1 MNKENCQKCFTCET
15 NVLPHFTKAD
25 IDKAKLEHDGRIPDR
40 MLIEQKGDGQCIE
53 CQKCFSQQGNCNQC
67 VRCEKC
73 FEGQMPSQGKQ
84 SVGQGITYFIFPT
97 NECNLRCD
105 YCYATKNP
113 TNMTK
118 DMATKVMAW
127 IIFDEEERLPNR
139 NISIQFF
146 GGEPTLRW
154 DIIEYVVDT
163 MKEASIEWLG
173 GRNIRFGMTTNA
185 TLLTEE
191 GMQWLSSNGITP
203 LFSIDGRHETHDK
216 HRVYADGR
224 GSWSNIDIDLILKYF
239 KNPEIRPTIMPDT
252 VEHWIEDVRWFHSK
266 GLYMVATEVDY
277 SADWTDEA
285 MAKAW
290 VAYNEM
296 ADLYIELKRKGQKAW
311 FKFIDDG
318 RNFLGSR
325 KQTGHVCG
333 VGRGSIAIDASGKLY
348 SCQRYAS
355 FSDPSV
361 SLGDVENGFDMVK
374 LQQANSL
381 KREDMFPD
389 PDSGFNCETCHAR
402 YRCRGSCNAEN
413 YQELGDRRK
422 ITASHC
428 KFLRMWTT
436 IAFRALASTGEL
448 WDKFGVK

>member
-1 MNKENCQKCFTCET
+1 MNKEDCQKCFTCET
-15 NVLPHFTKAD
+15 NVLPHLTKFD
-25 IDKAKLEHDGRIPDR
+25 IDEAKRKHGTIPDD
-40 MLIEQKGDGQCIE
+40 MLIDSKSDGQCIE
-53 CQKCFSQQGNCNQC
+53 CQKCFSQQGNCGNC

-73 FEGQMPSQGKQ
+73 FEGQMPGQGKP
-84 SVGQGITYFIFPT
+84 SGGGQYITYFLFPT

-113 TNMTK
+113 MHMTR

-127 IIFDEEERLPNR
+127 IIFDEEKRLPNR
-139 NISIQFF
+139 NINIQFF

-163 MKEASIEWLG
+163 MKAASDEWLG

-185 TLLTEE
+185 TLLDEE
-191 GMQWLSSNGITP
+191 KMKWLSGNGITP
-203 LFSIDGRHETHDK
+203 LFSIDGRRETHDK

-224 GSWSNIDIDLILKYF
+224 GSWDNIDIDLILKYF

-252 VEHWIEDVRWFHSK
+252 VEHWIDDVRWFHSK
-266 GLYMVATEVDY
+266 GLYMIATEVDY

-290 VAYNEM
+290 VAYNQM
-296 ADLYIELKRKGQKAW
+296 ADLYIELKKKGQKAW
-311 FKFIDDG
+311 FKFVDDG

-333 VGRGSIAIDASGKLY
+333 VGRGSIAIDAFGKLY

-355 FSDPSV
+355 FSDSSV
-361 SLGDVENGFDMVK
+361 SLGDVESGFDMEK
-374 LQQANSL
+374 LKQANSL

-389 PDSGFNCETCHAR
+389 PKSGFNCETCHAR

-413 YQELGDRRK
+413 YQELGDRRI
-422 ITASHC
+422 ITESHC

-436 IAFRALASTGEL
+436 IAFRALAATGEL